1 MIEIPVAA
9 DVKRG
14 DVDCTFKTKSLAV
27 SIKER
32 PLLEGPLY
40 QSISPDDCSWE
51 LGPRFERYSTMR
63 YRILSQMA
71 KARAG
76 C

>member
-9 DVKRG
+9 DVKQD

-27 SIKER
+27 NVRER

-40 QSISPDDCSWE
+40 QSISPDQCTWE
-51 LGPRFERYSTMR
+51 LGLRFERYSTMR

-71 KARAG
+71 KARIG